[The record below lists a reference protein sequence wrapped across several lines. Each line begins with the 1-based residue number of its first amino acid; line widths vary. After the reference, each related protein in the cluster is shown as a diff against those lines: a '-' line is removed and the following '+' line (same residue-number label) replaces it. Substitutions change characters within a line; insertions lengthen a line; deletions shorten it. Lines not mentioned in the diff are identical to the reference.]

1 MDSGQSTTS
10 PTDNATTYAN
20 MTTNKMPSTIQHKKS
35 AIITLEHPKQEIQL
49 YSAITRTTKIKPHA
63 IVQINHEQ
71 PYHYQVTFV
80 DEKQYLQCLPQTIQ
94 LKEQSIKFSPLAAT
108 RLQISVLKVDP
119 ELDDKEVDFA
129 FIKYGKVITKTQKLF
144 KNITESEKIHVGN
157 RILTIELADP
167 NKLPPNSMFLT
178 AGMQSQILYTLPGSS
193 KTNQALAYEER
204 EKRREEKRKAE
215 KAEQE
220 RIEREEQRAS
230 AETAVVD
237 REGLKSP
244 SVRPSATT
252 QPPEKDID
260 AAAEVITE
268 KSCDRCNFDLS
279 PAFIHTECKTQ
290 LEPNSITDLI
300 PDRSCSNGLVV
311 FQDCLTKYS
320 SDKDAKA
327 AADLFKF
334 ALARCHE
341 QYFDSIIKTLGL
353 SEKLSPPNLAQI
365 ILLSAIQQVTGNNP
379 DILDTNTL
387 DAVHHH
393 KNLTK
398 AINDQKLRKV
408 KVNFNSTNELCKVI
422 LDACVTK
429 INSKTLD
436 M

>member
-1 MDSGQSTTS
+1 M
-10 PTDNATTYAN
+10 
-20 MTTNKMPSTIQHKKS
+20 
-35 AIITLEHPKQEIQL
+35 L
-49 YSAITRTTKIKPHA
+49 
-63 IVQINHEQ
+63 

-252 QPPEKDID
+252 QPPEK
-260 AAAEVITE
+260 
-268 KSCDRCNFDLS
+268 R
-279 PAFIHTECKTQ
+279 H
-290 LEPNSITDLI
+290 
-300 PDRSCSNGLVV
+300 
-311 FQDCLTKYS
+311 
-320 SDKDAKA
+320 
-327 AADLFKF
+327 
-334 ALARCHE
+334 
-341 QYFDSIIKTLGL
+341 
-353 SEKLSPPNLAQI
+353 
-365 ILLSAIQQVTGNNP
+365 
-379 DILDTNTL
+379 
-387 DAVHHH
+387 
-393 KNLTK
+393 
-398 AINDQKLRKV
+398 
-408 KVNFNSTNELCKVI
+408 
-422 LDACVTK
+422 
-429 INSKTLD
+429 
-436 M
+436 